1 MGDRRG
7 ASSVE
12 GEVVMNEVED
22 ICISVDA
29 VIACQDLG
37 TSHLDVY
44 VGLERTRQRV
54 LGGGE
59 EKRYQWFTAT
69 HHMIGQRTA
78 CGVRT
83 IQRCLSKL
91 EEVGLVE
98 IERETIREWN
108 GTLKSEPNV
117 YRLRGKW

>member
-37 TSHLDVY
+37 TSYLDVY

-54 LGGGE
+54 LGAGE
-59 EKRYQWFTAT
+59 EKLHRWFIAT

-98 IERETIREWN
+98 IEREKVREWD
-108 GTLKSEPNV
+108 GTLKSEPNT
-117 YRLRGKW
+117 